1 MLKPD
6 SKEWNQEALQALF
19 VPRDISLI
27 QSIPLA
33 SIPTNDKLFWPFTPS
48 SAYIVKSGYRFLYNA
63 QSLDNGD
70 YQLESNGLWK
80 QVWNLGVQ
88 PKVRNSLWRAIKNS
102 IPTKTNL
109 KHRLVITE
117 DCYDHASM
125 TQRTFYMWSGAVL
138 SFHWFG
144 TINPVGTFET
154 LRFSWA
160 SRSLLNLSLTK
171 KKIWHSSQPQCGISG
186 MDEMRCKL
194 VLCNTQLNRFYMRFK
209 LSKLPMFVP
218 SLQSLQTNPTKPYNT
233 WTGSHHLGQRLRSTL
248 MGHYLEKKTW
258 QVLDVLS
265 RF

>member
-1 MLKPD
+1 MCSLLKPD

-88 PKVRNSLWRAIKNS
+88 PKVRNFLWRAIKNS

-109 KHRLVITE
+109 KHRLVIAE

-125 TQRTFYMWSGAVL
+125 TQRTFYMQSGAVL
-138 SFHWFG
+138 SFHRFG
-144 TINPVGTFET
+144 TINLVGTFET
-154 LRFSWA
+154 LRFS
-160 SRSLLNLSLTK
+160 
-171 KKIWHSSQPQCGISG
+171 
-186 MDEMRCKL
+186 
-194 VLCNTQLNRFYMRFK
+194 
-209 LSKLPMFVP
+209 
-218 SLQSLQTNPTKPYNT
+218 
-233 WTGSHHLGQRLRSTL
+233 
-248 MGHYLEKKTW
+248 
-258 QVLDVLS
+258 
-265 RF
+265 